1 MFHRLPFKHRTEIS
15 TEKESDRSG
24 KEHAEFYSLIGY
36 YDCTIRSE
44 LRFQKVARTYLIL
57 FDLRHR
63 FPIQSG
69 WILNRDPNSADLLNA
84 NKMRVP
90 LSIPIL
96 ALNRYVCA
104 TPDKRRSIQSLPEAV
119 QPIPRSLRLRD
130 KRVLYGGRP

>member
-1 MFHRLPFKHRTEIS
+1 MFHRLPFKHCTEIS
-15 TEKESDRSG
+15 TERERP
-24 KEHAEFYSLIGY
+24 ERERARRIYSLIGY

-44 LRFQKVARTYLIL
+44 LRFQKVARTYLIP

-69 WILNRDPNSADLLNA
+69 WILNRDPNPADLLNA
-84 NKMRVP
+84 NKMRTA

-104 TPDKRRSIQSLPEAV
+104 TPDKRRSIQSLPEEV